1 MEEKELKNEF
11 EELCKKRFDKC
22 IEKLRRKFRPYKK
35 RPFLDRPVV
44 LGFEYE
50 EGKRHSGFYKN
61 TFKKTQGFN
70 RKWQHEI
77 YIANCVYERYKK
89 YLGWYGKYWGEKWIY
104 WHIDEV
110 LMHELIHAFV
120 FEEFDWWEFEGISNI
135 NADYSP
141 IFLSCL
147 AFNNQYGNPYSKEF
161 YKSELFEKVKNIK
174 KYDTLFTILVH
185 MLHEIEKE
193 LRDINTNK
201 TGDHVSL
208 IFSSSHNTIRLE
220 DKTNFIIKCVTTEK
234 KMSFINSNYI
244 FSCGFMYDLS
254 KLKDEYKTRKAVKEE
269 TNSSYITD
277 SHIYMNGT
285 VKKIKKIV
293 A

>member
-1 MEEKELKNEF
+1 MKDRELQKQF
-11 EELCKKRFDKC
+11 EGICNKRLKVC
-22 IEKLRRKFRPYKK
+22 LERLRRRFRPYKK
-35 RPFLDRPVV
+35 RPFLDRPIE
-44 LGFEYE
+44 LYFEYE
-50 EGKRHSGFYKN
+50 EGKDYGGYYRN
-61 TFKKTQGFN
+61 TYEKTTGFN
-70 RKWQHEI
+70 RKWHHEI
-77 YIANCVYERYKK
+77 TIGWNVFNRFKK
-89 YLGWYGKYWGEKWIY
+89 YTEWYGKYRGEKWIY
-104 WHIDEV
+104 WNVDEV
-110 LMHELIHAFV
+110 LMHELIHGFV
-120 FEEFDWWEFEGISNI
+120 FEEFDWWEFEGISKI

-220 DKTNFIIKCVTTEK
+220 DKINFIIKCVTTEK

-269 TNSSYITD
+269 INSLYITD

-285 VKKIKKIV
+285 VTDIKK
-293 A
+293 

>member
-193 LRDINTNK
+193 LRDINNNNPNNR
-201 TGDHVSL
+201 VEIS
-208 IFSSSHNTIRLE
+208 FSSQHNTIRLDSTFKAIARSKDRVE
-220 DKTNFIIKCVTTEK
+220 TSID
-234 KMSFINSNYI
+234 YY

-254 KLKDEYKTRKAVKEE
+254 KLKKEYKKRTPTREYLSKV
-269 TNSSYITD
+269 YIVGD
-277 SHIYMNGT
+277 KCYSHGNCY
-285 VKKIKKIV
+285 KIKKV